1 MSFVEFYDVIQNLK
15 KNQQHAILFVYLMFH
30 TCNQEISASSSIT
43 FAVYCDKENKQLS
56 VITSEI
62 GLRSNS

>member
-1 MSFVEFYDVIQNLK
+1 MIFRFMIQKL
-15 KNQQHAILFVYLMFH
+15 KNQQHAILFAYLMFH
-30 TCNQEISASSSIT
+30 TYNQEITASSSTI

-56 VITSEI
+56 AIASEI